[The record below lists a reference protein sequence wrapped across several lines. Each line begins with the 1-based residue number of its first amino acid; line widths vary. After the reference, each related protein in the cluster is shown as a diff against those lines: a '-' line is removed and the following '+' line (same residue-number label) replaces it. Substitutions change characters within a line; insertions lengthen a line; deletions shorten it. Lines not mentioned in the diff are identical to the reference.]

1 MEPLPEKTP
10 NTRAKRKNVVRKDTN
25 SPQYVREK
33 MASAE
38 MTKKRLEG
46 LAKWRAANPHL
57 VGRRKGHPDGIRLK
71 DWLIIKEKASKKA
84 ERAVEIM
91 AEKKIWEADNDVSSK
106 AMKAAIEI
114 LEAPGEHR
122 NKLAA
127 AKVILDFTQTKPV
140 VKSETTLKTAEE
152 FLSALMEGEDESKP

>member
-1 MEPLPEKTP
+1 
-10 NTRAKRKNVVRKDTN
+10 
-25 SPQYVREK
+25 

-84 ERAVEIM
+84 ERAVTIM
-91 AEKKIWEADNDVSSK
+91 AEKDIWVPDNDVAAK
-106 AMKAAIEI
+106 AMKAAIEV
-114 LEAPGEHR
+114 LEVPGEHR
-122 NKLAA
+122 NRLAA
-127 AKVILDFTQTKPV
+127 AKTILDFTQTKPV

-152 FLSALMEGEDESKP
+152 FLASIIEEEDKE